1 MERRTGGQME
11 RRVERPVERMERREQ
26 RHRTEGRQ
34 QTEGR
39 QKRRRLERWAAA
51 PQTGVAREPQ
61 LLQPGG
67 RTGPAEAPG
76 SAAAQS
82 ARMQLCGGVT
92 QTP

>member
-1 MERRTGGQME
+1 MAVQAEDGEVTADQVALVTE
-11 RRVERPVERMERREQ
+11 WTPVKKSPPADRADVQ
-26 RHRTEGRQ
+26 AA
-34 QTEGR
+34 
-39 QKRRRLERWAAA
+39 RWAFFVRAA